1 MCALHFFK
9 NPQIST
15 AREVTHDFCCMWLQ
29 AVYGREHDMG
39 ELSRVL
45 KMGDWGQ
52 LVQLKE
58 FQEQLKAGFPAFD
71 MLRAIAASN

>member
-1 MCALHFFK
+1 M
-9 NPQIST
+9 
-15 AREVTHDFCCMWLQ
+15 Q
-29 AVYGREHDMG
+29 AVYGREHDMS
-39 ELSRVL
+39 ELRRVL

-71 MLRAIAASN
+71 MLRTIAASN